1 MKLLQ
6 IVTTFKISPL
16 CFCTFAKAL
25 KVRHLTTSMYHQLK
39 SLKYLFANYLLFSAN
54 FWLGV
59 YIYTPPGFDHG
70 EVVERALTK

>member
-54 FWLGV
+54 FWLGI

-70 EVVERALTK
+70 GVVERALTK

>member
-25 KVRHLTTSMYHQLK
+25 MVRHLTTFMYKLK
-39 SLKYLFANYLLFSAN
+39 SLKYFFANYLLFSAN

>member
-25 KVRHLTTSMYHQLK
+25 KVRHLTTSMYQLK
-39 SLKYLFANYLLFSAN
+39 SLKYFFANYLLFVLIFGLACT
-54 FWLGV
+54 
-59 YIYTPPGFDHG
+59 YTPLQGLIMV
-70 EVVERALTK
+70 EV

>member
-25 KVRHLTTSMYHQLK
+25 KVRHLTTSMYQLK
-39 SLKYLFANYLLFSAN
+39 SLKYFFANYLLFVLIFRLACIS
-54 FWLGV
+54 
-59 YIYTPPGFDHG
+59 TPRQSLIM
-70 EVVERALTK
+70 VEL